1 VCLHPGW
8 FFGAC
13 VVVTALI
20 AGVIYLVFARRSD
33 TFLRRHL
40 EARLDERERAS
51 RELHDML
58 VQGIQGLILRFQ
70 AVAER
75 IPPRE
80 PARDMMEKA
89 LERADE
95 VLVTTRDRF
104 GAQVGDVRDE
114 IPKRVP

>member
-1 VCLHPGW
+1 MCLHPGW
-8 FFGAC
+8 FFGTCA
-13 VVVTALI
+13 VITALT

-33 TFLRRHL
+33 AFLRRHL
-40 EARLDERERAS
+40 ESRLDERERAS
-51 RELHDML
+51 RELHDTL

-75 IPPRE
+75 IPTRE

-95 VLVTTRDRF
+95 MLVTTRDRF
-104 GAQVGDVRDE
+104 DE
-114 IPKRVP
+114 TAKRVP